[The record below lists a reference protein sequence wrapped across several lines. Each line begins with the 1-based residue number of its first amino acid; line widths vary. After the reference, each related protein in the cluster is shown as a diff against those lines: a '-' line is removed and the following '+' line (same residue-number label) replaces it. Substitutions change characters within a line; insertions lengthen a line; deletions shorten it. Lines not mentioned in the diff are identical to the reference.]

1 MARGTTHSAV
11 LSWRGTF
18 HAEIKGKATKTW
30 GGNRKNLQAHQGKT
44 PVWMFILSPG
54 RTPKTGRDGTGH
66 RLPPQVTEGEPT
78 AMGTF
83 PLGLADV
90 SYGSYAQGRPFGGG
104 GGVVSP
110 ASPLASS
117 PFPDCL
123 LLRGIAWAL
132 LPCRAVPPPAPATL
146 YFFSSLSPFS
156 SQAAAASASLRAS
169 YRLPGLGKPARGG
182 HLVQRAPAATLG
194 PPASVALQRS
204 DCLKFESCLRHEL
217 RGWSWASH

>member
-1 MARGTTHSAV
+1 MGGQQKELAGTSREDPSLDVYPLPWQNTQD
-11 LSWRGTF
+11 G
-18 HAEIKGKATKTW
+18 
-30 GGNRKNLQAHQGKT
+30 
-44 PVWMFILSPG
+44 
-54 RTPKTGRDGTGH
+54 TGRDWTPPPSPGYRGGTHCNGDLSPWAC
-66 RLPPQVTEGEPT
+66 RCFLRELCTGP
-78 AMGTF
+78 AF
-83 PLGLADV
+83 W
-90 SYGSYAQGRPFGGG
+90 GG